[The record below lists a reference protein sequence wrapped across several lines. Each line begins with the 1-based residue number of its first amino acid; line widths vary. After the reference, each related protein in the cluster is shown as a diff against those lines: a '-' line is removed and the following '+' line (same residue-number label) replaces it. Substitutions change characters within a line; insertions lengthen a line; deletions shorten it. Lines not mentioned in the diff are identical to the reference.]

1 VDLRTR
7 RTRSSSRWARLA
19 GSAIAALLLA
29 SACARTEERS
39 LREAISMGPWT
50 FDVERAT
57 ASTETRGGGRW
68 RKIRVLLRL
77 QNFREQHEPA
87 FDAFLN
93 GGGRGSYIV
102 FPRFDLRDSEGTRFE
117 TLLLSAS
124 GSSSSEHWNAE
135 FVLVPSDAGAMEDSA
150 RLAEPYLD
158 RDPQDFRLVITN
170 PDRRSGQPGRVSIA
184 LR

>member
-1 VDLRTR
+1 L
-7 RTRSSSRWARLA
+7 L
-19 GSAIAALLLA
+19 ALLLF
-29 SACARTEERS
+29 SACARTEERA

-50 FDVERAT
+50 FSVERAT
-57 ASTETRGGGRW
+57 ASTDTHGGGRW
-68 RKIRVLLRL
+68 RKIRVELRL

-102 FPRFDLRDSEGTRFE
+102 FPRFELRDGEGARFE
-117 TLLLSAS
+117 TLLSSAS
-124 GSSSSEHWNAE
+124 GSSSSERWNAE
-135 FVLVPSDAGAMEDSA
+135 FVLVPSDAGAMEDTA

-158 RDPQDFRLVITN
+158 KAPQDFRIVITN